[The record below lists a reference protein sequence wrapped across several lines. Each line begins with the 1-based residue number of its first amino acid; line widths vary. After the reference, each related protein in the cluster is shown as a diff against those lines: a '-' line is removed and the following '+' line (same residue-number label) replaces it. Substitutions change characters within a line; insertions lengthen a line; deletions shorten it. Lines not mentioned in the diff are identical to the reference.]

1 MWRKKGG
8 AAMPKTI
15 SFHNGSNWSR
25 GHNVRDKR
33 FIKEQ
38 THINTSLLENNVI
51 LVDELVR
58 KAYDRIFGEAVA
70 EYNAKQKRSDRR
82 IDNYYNK
89 IKNDKKKHIVYECI
103 VQIGDKDDTGNN
115 ALLEKEA
122 LRRFVEE
129 WEKRNPNLKLIGA
142 YIHTDEFDG
151 TVHLH
156 IDYIPVAECT
166 RGMRLQ
172 NSLDKAL
179 QQQGFKTENIHKTA
193 QIAWQNSERKA
204 LVDICNELGID
215 VFQTTQGITKGR
227 EHLSKA
233 EYQQLKDT
241 AKQQMEYEL
250 LPYQTV
256 VDDFLQ
262 AEPQNAVVGVPVPTA
277 AKMLIGKENKDKL
290 LYSPSEIENIQQL
303 AKAAAVVSAK
313 NQQERAELYN
323 RSANLLDLE
332 NKAAR
337 TVNIAMQRE
346 RQAEQQL
353 QEATAEAA
361 AIKSEAD
368 NYAAKMR
375 EFYADST
382 PYIQNLNEQ
391 IRQLQA
397 DIQNVTN
404 EKISELQEKLKNK
417 SSTVEWLSND
427 RNDLKHFVK
436 EQEQEI
442 DKLKNQ
448 IRELFPHKQQN
459 SELSERIRTLENELS
474 LKGNTVSQ
482 LKSENSELSDKYA
495 TLNSLYD
502 TAYEVG
508 EYICGKIG
516 LDFEEILDK
525 RLDGYR
531 LSYIIDEGHNK
542 GAR

>member
-1 MWRKKGG
+1 
-8 AAMPKTI
+8 MPKTI
-15 SFHNGSNWSR
+15 SFHNGSEWSR

-33 FIKEQ
+33 FVKEQ
-38 THINTSLLENNVI
+38 HHIDKSLSDNNII
-51 LVDELVR
+51 LVDEFVR

-70 EYNAKQKRSDRR
+70 EYNSKQQRSDRC
-82 IDNYYNK
+82 IKNYYNK
-89 IKNDKKKHIVYECI
+89 VRQDKKKHIVYECI
-103 VQIGDKDDTGNN
+103 IQIGNKDDTGNN
-115 ALLEKEA
+115 APLEKEA
-122 LRRFVEE
+122 LKRFVEE

-142 YIHTDEFDG
+142 YIHADEHDG

-166 RGMRLQ
+166 TRGMRLQ
-172 NSLDKAL
+172 NSLDRAL
-179 QQQGFKTENIHKTA
+179 EQQGFHSKCKKQTA
-193 QIAWQNSERKA
+193 QMAWQDRERKA

-215 VFQTTQGITKGR
+215 VYQTPQGITKGR

-241 AKQQMEYEL
+241 AKQKMEYEL
-250 LPYQTV
+250 LPYQAV
-256 VDDFLQ
+256 VDEFLK
-262 AEPQNAVVGVPVPTA
+262 AEPPNAVVGVPVPTA
-277 AKMLIGKENKDKL
+277 AKMLVGKENKDKL
-290 LYSPSEIENIQQL
+290 LCSSSEIEKIQKL

-313 NQQERAELYN
+313 NQQEKAELYN

-332 NKAAR
+332 NKAAE
-337 TVNIAMQRE
+337 TVNMAMQRE
-346 RQAEQQL
+346 QQAEQQL
-353 QEATAEAA
+353 QQAASEAS

-368 NYAAKMR
+368 SYAAQMR
-375 EFYADST
+375 EFYADSM

-442 DKLKNQ
+442 GKLQSQ
-448 IRELFPHKQQN
+448 IRELLPHKQQN

-482 LKSENSELSDKYA
+482 LKSENSKLSDKYA
-495 TLNSLYD
+495 TLNSLYN
-502 TAYEVG
+502 TAYEIG

-542 GAR
+542 GTR

>member
-1 MWRKKGG
+1 
-8 AAMPKTI
+8 MPKTI

-33 FIKEQ
+33 FVKEQ
-38 THINTSLLENNVI
+38 HHIDKSLSDNNII
-51 LVDELVR
+51 LVDEFVR

-70 EYNAKQKRSDRR
+70 EYNSKQQRSDRR
-82 IDNYYNK
+82 IENYYNK
-89 IKNDKKKHIVYECI
+89 IKQDKRKHIVYECI

-215 VFQTTQGITKGR
+215 VFQTPQGITKGR

-250 LPYQTV
+250 LPYQAV

-277 AKMLIGKENKDKL
+277 AKMLVGKENKDKL

-337 TVNIAMQRE
+337 TVNMAMQRE
-346 RQAEQQL
+346 QQL
-353 QEATAEAA
+353 KQASSEAA
-361 AIKSEAD
+361 AIKREAD
-368 NYAAKMR
+368 NYAAQMR

-382 PYIQNLNEQ
+382 PYVKNLNEQ

-397 DIQNVTN
+397 DIENVTN

-427 RNDLKHFVK
+427 RNDLKHCVK

-442 DKLKNQ
+442 GKLKNQ
-448 IRELFPHKQQN
+448 IREFLSYKQQN
-459 SELSERIRTLENELS
+459 GELSERIRTLENELS
-474 LKGNTVSQ
+474 LKGNTVNR
-482 LKSENSELSDKYA
+482 LKSENSELSGKYA
-495 TLNSLYD
+495 ALNSLYD
-502 TAYEVG
+502 TACEVG
-508 EYICGKIG
+508 GYICNKIG

>member
-1 MWRKKGG
+1 
-8 AAMPKTI
+8 MPKTI
-15 SFHNGSNWSR
+15 SFHNGSEWSR

-33 FIKEQ
+33 FVKEQ
-38 THINTSLLENNVI
+38 HHIDKSLSDNNII
-51 LVDELVR
+51 LVDEFVR

-70 EYNAKQKRSDRR
+70 EYNSKQQRSDRC
-82 IDNYYNK
+82 IKNYYNK
-89 IKNDKKKHIVYECI
+89 VRQDKKKHIVYECI
-103 VQIGDKDDTGNN
+103 IQIGNKDDTGNN
-115 ALLEKEA
+115 APLEKEA
-122 LRRFVEE
+122 LKRFVEE

-142 YIHTDEFDG
+142 YIHADEHDG

-166 RGMRLQ
+166 TRGMRLQ
-172 NSLDKAL
+172 NSLDRAL
-179 QQQGFKTENIHKTA
+179 EQQGFHSKCKKQTA
-193 QIAWQNSERKA
+193 QMAWQDRERKA

-215 VFQTTQGITKGR
+215 VYQTPQGITKGR

-241 AKQQMEYEL
+241 AKQKMEYEL
-250 LPYQTV
+250 LPYQAV
-256 VDDFLQ
+256 VNDFLK
-262 AEPQNAVVGVPVPTA
+262 AEPQNAVVGVSVPTA
-277 AKMLIGKENKDKL
+277 AKMLVGKENKDKL
-290 LYSPSEIENIQQL
+290 LYSPSEIEKIQQI
-303 AKAAAVVSAK
+303 AKATAVVSAK

-332 NKAAR
+332 NKAAE
-337 TVNIAMQRE
+337 TVNMAMQRE
-346 RQAEQQL
+346 QQAEQQL
-353 QEATAEAA
+353 QQAASEAS

-368 NYAAKMR
+368 SYAAQMR
-375 EFYADST
+375 EFYADSM

-442 DKLKNQ
+442 GKLQSQ
-448 IRELFPHKQQN
+448 IRELLPHKQQN

-482 LKSENSELSDKYA
+482 LKSENSKLSDKYA
-495 TLNSLYD
+495 TLNSLYN
-502 TAYEVG
+502 TAYEIG

-542 GAR
+542 GTR